1 MLPKV
6 LATIGFLIFG
16 ALIPV
21 LEISDTHVFNEEWPP
36 HARLHEVWQLATNAS
51 LGILCLWLVWLRG
64 ELLLAGVIGTCV
76 MGGVLFAHIVS
87 DYYGGSLTYEGGLDM
102 AISGLHITEVVP
114 LFAIGLFVVAIALG
128 GKKQSGSPA
137 A

>member
-1 MLPKV
+1 
-6 LATIGFLIFG
+6 
-16 ALIPV
+16 
-21 LEISDTHVFNEEWPP
+21 
-36 HARLHEVWQLATNAS
+36 
-51 LGILCLWLVWLRG
+51 
-64 ELLLAGVIGTCV
+64 